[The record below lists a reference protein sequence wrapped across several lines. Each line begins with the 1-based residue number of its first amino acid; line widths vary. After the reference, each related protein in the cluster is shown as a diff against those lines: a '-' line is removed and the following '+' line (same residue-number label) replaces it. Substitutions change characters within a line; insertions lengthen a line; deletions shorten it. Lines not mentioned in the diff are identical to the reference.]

1 MFIDSHCHLEKEYYP
16 DIDKV
21 ISASKNL
28 SVNLF
33 ITAGTNALT
42 NKEAIDCAHKH
53 NEVFAC
59 VGIHPEF
66 QDNYT
71 DEDIEKL
78 KEYIKDDKVIAIGEI
93 GLDYHYEGFDKDK
106 QITLLE
112 KQLKLAEEYR
122 LPVVIHSRDATED
135 TITTLKKYKVKGV
148 IHSFSGSKETAQIYI
163 KMGYK
168 LGINGVVTF
177 KNAHIKEVIKD
188 LGLENFILET
198 DSPYLTPVPF
208 RGSQNIPGNIKYIV
222 DFLSEYLGI
231 SPWQIAK
238 ITRENTYIIFDK
250 LNK

>member
-16 DIDKV
+16 DIDDV
-21 ISASKNL
+21 ISASKDLN
-28 SVNLF
+28 VNLF
-33 ITAGTNALT
+33 ITAGTNAST
-42 NKEAIDCAHKH
+42 NKEAIDCAHNH
-53 NEVFAC
+53 EEVYAC
-59 VGIHPEF
+59 VGIHPEY

-78 KEYIKDDKVIAIGEI
+78 KDYIKDDKVVAIGEI
-93 GLDYHYEGFDKDK
+93 GLDYHYEGYDRAK
-106 QITLLE
+106 QIALLE
-112 KQLKLAEEYR
+112 KQLNLAEKYNF
-122 LPVVIHSRDATED
+122 PVVIHSRDATED
-135 TITTLKKYKVKGV
+135 TINTLKKYNVKGI

-188 LGLENFILET
+188 LGIDNFVLET
-198 DSPYLTPVPF
+198 DSPFLTPVPY
-208 RGSQNIPGNIKYIV
+208 RGTQNIPGNIKYIV

-231 SPWQIAK
+231 SSEEIAN
-238 ITRENTYIIFDK
+238 ITTKNVYRIFDK